1 MSLHCSTCPVKP
13 TRPYLLS
20 SCLWFLPARLQLT
33 FSSYTGNMTSQ
44 LQNLEKQTTQAQHF
58 PSGQKDNLNQMAAYC
73 VVDKSRALSRKRFLH
88 GLAVPYNFRPADQV
102 TREFK
107 HTATNCV
114 SLPTTM
120 SHLCKPSVC
129 EYIFLSVSQQ
139 LSMSAGPHRS
149 HPTLSKPWHPL
160 LAHYS
165 PCISQC
171 KPCVCLQSLPA
182 SQRQQALGG
191 VTQHCH
197 HHGTRCLPLTC
208 P

>member
-33 FSSYTGNMTSQ
+33 FSSCTGNMTSQ
-44 LQNLEKQTTQAQHF
+44 LQNLEKQTTRAQHF

-73 VVDKSRALSRKRFLH
+73 VVDKCRALSRKRFLY

-102 TREFK
+102 TIEFK

-139 LSMSAGPHRS
+139 LSMSVDPHRS
-149 HPTLSKPWHPL
+149 H
-160 LAHYS
+160 
-165 PCISQC
+165 
-171 KPCVCLQSLPA
+171 
-182 SQRQQALGG
+182 
-191 VTQHCH
+191 QHCQN
-197 HHGTRCLPLTC
+197 HGTLCLPITRTVSANVNPLCACSLCRPVSVSRPLEESPNSVTTMAPVAC